1 MASDTRKVPLCLVSI
16 SGGPPRVQALS
27 CLHNRLTGMRG
38 DPLSESGATRQDV
51 RLCEHP
57 QLGDAEP
64 GCKPVSSESKSVSLP
79 DAWGRCVWAPLS
91 SSRDRN
97 PRAWEYEHHISPNMS
112 WELSFPESRGPT
124 ATPLWLHGGRVGAC
138 LSDCPSAHCPELMV
152 LHKLL
157 CSPAPQ
163 SPGCL
168 QACRAPHLLC
178 LHRCLLQ
185 ELPVRAVP
193 TRHTAPHHAAVGRQ
207 AL

>member
-51 RLCEHP
+51 SLCEHP

-97 PRAWEYEHHISPNMS
+97 PRAWEYEHHISPNMP

-138 LSDCPSAHCPELMV
+138 LTVPLPTVPSSWSCTNYSA
-152 LHKLL
+152 LL
-157 CSPAPQ
+157 PLSHQ
-163 SPGCL
+163 D
-168 QACRAPHLLC
+168 ACRPAGPHTFC
-178 LHRCLLQ
+178 ACTDAFCKSF
-185 ELPVRAVP
+185 P
-193 TRHTAPHHAAVGRQ
+193 
-207 AL
+207 